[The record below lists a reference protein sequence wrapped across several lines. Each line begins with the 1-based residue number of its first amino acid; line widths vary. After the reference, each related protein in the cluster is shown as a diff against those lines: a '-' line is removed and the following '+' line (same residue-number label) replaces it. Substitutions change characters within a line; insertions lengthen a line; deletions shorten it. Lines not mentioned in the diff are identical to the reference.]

1 MHVGG
6 AIGDTIRAEEIIV
19 SIAVKGA
26 AEALRVTVV
35 STRSPDGQAHSPVTN
50 IGPNKGPG
58 GKYQLQEK
66 SHTQ

>member
-1 MHVGG
+1 MQVSG
-6 AIGDTIRAEEIIV
+6 AIRVTIRAEEIIV
-19 SIAVKGA
+19 AIAVKGA
-26 AEALRVTVV
+26 TEALRVAVV
-35 STRSPDGQAHSPVTN
+35 NTRSPNGQAHSPVTN